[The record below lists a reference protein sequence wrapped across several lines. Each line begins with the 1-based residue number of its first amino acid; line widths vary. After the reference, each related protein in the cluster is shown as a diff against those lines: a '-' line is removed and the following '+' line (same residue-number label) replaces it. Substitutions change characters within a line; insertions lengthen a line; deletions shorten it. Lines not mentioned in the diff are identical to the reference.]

1 MRFFRADV
9 STVAALAAVTAVALT
24 VSVPAQDTRVPTV
37 RVVSAPKLTLPGRVD
52 SNNPFVWHRDGAAF
66 VLRET
71 AAEQRPSAAPLRLAL
86 RAAGPDMLAL
96 RVLKRRGP
104 PLESPIT
111 LALPPVLSDA
121 ARQRRSA
128 ERVLPAPAL
137 TVATF
142 VDLG

>member
-1 MRFFRADV
+1 
-9 STVAALAAVTAVALT
+9 
-24 VSVPAQDTRVPTV
+24 
-37 RVVSAPKLTLPGRVD
+37 
-52 SNNPFVWHRDGAAF
+52 
-66 VLRET
+66 
-71 AAEQRPSAAPLRLAL
+71 
-86 RAAGPDMLAL
+86 MLAL

-121 ARQRRSA
+121 ARQRRDA

-137 TVATF
+137 SVATF